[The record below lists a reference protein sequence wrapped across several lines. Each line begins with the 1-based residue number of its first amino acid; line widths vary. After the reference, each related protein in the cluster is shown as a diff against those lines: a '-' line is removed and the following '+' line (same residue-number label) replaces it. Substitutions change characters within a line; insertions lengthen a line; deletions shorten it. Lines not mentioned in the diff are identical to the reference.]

1 MKRPVRVLRR
11 AQIDLLEIQA
21 YVLRDDPGAAEELV
35 DALIDRLRRLETLSD
50 RGALPRDLRLRQAGY
65 RYVVHGDYLIFYKV
79 LPSQVR
85 VYRVIHGRRRYA
97 RLL

>member
-1 MKRPVRVLRR
+1 LKRPVRVLRR

-21 YVLRDDPGAAEELV
+21 YVLRDDPGAAEGLV

-50 RGALPRDLRLRQAGY
+50 RGALPRGLRLRRAGY
-65 RYVVHGDYLIFYKV
+65 RYVVHGDYLIFYEV

>member
-11 AQIDLLEIQA
+11 AQIDLLDIQA

-35 DALIDRLRRLETLSD
+35 DALIDRSRRLETLSD
-50 RGALPRDLRLRQAGY
+50 RGALPRDLRLRRAGY